1 MRDAELSL
9 IAVVSPKGGV
19 GKTTVTA
26 NLARCLAADGHRVLV
41 LDLDPQNAL
50 RLHLQLSFD
59 DVRGLAVQSLND
71 APWSLAMQVSPS
83 GVSVLPFGALDE
95 GAVAQFEALCA
106 DDPDCLLRGLA
117 SLNLAPQTL
126 VLVDTPPGSG
136 PQVRQLLSLT
146 QAMLG
151 VLLPDTAS
159 LVTVSTLERWLATYC
174 LGRPDFITAACVINA
189 VPDADGLA
197 AEVAEHLSN
206 RLAAHMACLTIGHS
220 TPLRESFAAA
230 QRLSEYA
237 PAAAVEADFRDLAQW
252 LVTHI

>member
-1 MRDAELSL
+1 MELP
-9 IAVVSPKGGV
+9 AARRVVFCGLGRS
-19 GKTTVTA
+19 GKTTLIDWVVQWSQTFVA
-26 NLARCLAADGHRVLV
+26 AAAEADGGGTEE
-41 LDLDPQNAL
+41 DEEANT
-50 RLHLQLSFD
+50 
-59 DVRGLAVQSLND
+59 
-71 APWSLAMQVSPS
+71 
-83 GVSVLPFGALDE
+83 E
-95 GAVAQFEALCA
+95 GAAAAMAAMPRVPERTVGSRLRALA
-106 DDPDCLLRGLA
+106 DD
-117 SLNLAPQTL
+117 SL

-151 VLLPDTAS
+151 VLLPDTSS

-189 VPDADGLA
+189 VPDVDGLA

-220 TPLRESFAAA
+220 RPLRESFAAA